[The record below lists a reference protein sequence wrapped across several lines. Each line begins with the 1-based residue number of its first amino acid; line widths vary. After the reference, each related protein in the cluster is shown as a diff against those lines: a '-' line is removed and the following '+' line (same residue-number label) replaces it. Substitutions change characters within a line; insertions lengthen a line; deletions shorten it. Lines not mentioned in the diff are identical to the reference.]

1 VNTAVNQMDQMT
13 QQNAAMVEETNA
25 AGQTL
30 TRESEQLKALL
41 GNFRL
46 DTAGAADH
54 SRRAA

>member
-1 VNTAVNQMDQMT
+1 MDQMT

-30 TRESEQLKALL
+30 TQESEQLKTLL

-46 DTAGAADH
+46 DGASLSDPR
-54 SRRAA
+54 RRAA

>member
-1 VNTAVNQMDQMT
+1 
-13 QQNAAMVEETNA
+13 MVEETNA

-46 DTAGAADH
+46 DGTGAADP
-54 SRRAA
+54 RRHAA

>member
-1 VNTAVNQMDQMT
+1 MT

-30 TRESEQLKALL
+30 TQESEQLKTLL

-46 DTAGAADH
+46 NAAGAADNR
-54 SRRAA
+54 RRAA